1 MPTTLYTHITN
12 CKQYIQEMMGLYSV
26 ALVYKR
32 GQFIYTGLQGTHTF
46 LKESAGTS
54 MKTLILILV
63 LACSTY
69 VGLAAPSAAQD
80 KLDIHNL
87 RAMLDK
93 VLQQNDLDDD
103 IEVLNAAAQ
112 DDDDDTD
119 EAAQELD
126 SILANM
132 QDSDEEVMAKEQA
145 PQDSAE
151 TQRRRRRSYYWLY
164 WRARRYLTASTTMMN
179 KLFNSIRNY
188 RRTMGRYSVYLRN
201 YYYYG

>member
-1 MPTTLYTHITN
+1 MY
-12 CKQYIQEMMGLYSV
+12 M
-26 ALVYKR
+26 
-32 GQFIYTGLQGTHTF
+32 
-46 LKESAGTS
+46 
-54 MKTLILILV
+54 
-63 LACSTY
+63 
-69 VGLAAPSAAQD
+69 GLAAPSAAQD

-151 TQRRRRRSYYWLY
+151 TQRRRSYYWLY
-164 WRARRYLTASTTMMN
+164 WRARRYLNAGNRMMN
-179 KLFNSIRNY
+179 KLYSNIINY
-188 RRTMGRYSVYLRN
+188 RRTMGRYSSYLRRF
-201 YYYYG
+201 YG